1 MAFARSR
8 RQRLLIRL
16 LAAISGAAAVGL
28 GYLAYRLTPPPGAYN
43 KLGVVRGTPPQREN
57 GQADSA
63 ARHEIIYY
71 TSLRPA
77 NWDIY
82 LFEDLH
88 AAPRRLTRDPAPDYN
103 ATLSPDARW
112 VVFTSDRRG
121 NADLYAL
128 DLTRGGEPVPLTRD
142 EAFDDAATFSPDGKT
157 LAWVST
163 RGGKPDIYVMS
174 FDPQSSD
181 NERAARRLTDEAGNF
196 NPRFSP
202 DGKTIAFSSNRAALE
217 RWNPT
222 RLLETQG
229 YQTSLYTMGADGK
242 DVRRVSRLLALAGRP
257 VWSPDGAHLYYYQ
270 RTQSLRTGAISTAI
284 YAAGADG
291 RGATRITPDTIN
303 GLPIDALTPAIGRDG
318 TVVFVAARTDARSP
332 EFRLREPY
340 GGRLYQI
347 RPDGTGLAAL
357 GEDIRNYLS
366 PSTDLTTGA
375 LVAQGDGDLGA
386 LPAMANGNP
395 LAWPYPGRR
404 IALADREVELR
415 PIRAYFPSFSASI
428 NKLFAVEWVHESK
441 GAPPG
446 PSPIIAFD
454 PEATGWQPIWKPDK
468 DLAWGPVATDDGQW
482 IYFALGPVFAKPGT
496 NVDIWRVHPD
506 GTGAANLT
514 ADSPGN
520 DAFPSVSADGRQVV
534 FRSGRFGDHEIC
546 LMEAD
551 GTNVRR
557 VSHARGTDTMPAISP
572 DGQWIA
578 YVTARTG
585 KGLKIWIQRASDGG
599 GEGQLLEPARA
610 HLQSTDVHPRFSPD
624 GKWIVFA
631 SDRAGFRDEWLLSGM
646 FPQPYGDLFAIRA
659 DATGDAVQ
667 LTDEKGENSLAIW
680 MRPR

>member
-1 MAFARSR
+1 
-8 RQRLLIRL
+8 L

-257 VWSPDGAHLYYYQ
+257 VWSPDGAHLYYY
-270 RTQSLRTGAISTAI
+270 
-284 YAAGADG
+284 
-291 RGATRITPDTIN
+291 
-303 GLPIDALTPAIGRDG
+303 
-318 TVVFVAARTDARSP
+318 
-332 EFRLREPY
+332 
-340 GGRLYQI
+340 
-347 RPDGTGLAAL
+347 
-357 GEDIRNYLS
+357 
-366 PSTDLTTGA
+366 
-375 LVAQGDGDLGA
+375 
-386 LPAMANGNP
+386 
-395 LAWPYPGRR
+395 
-404 IALADREVELR
+404 
-415 PIRAYFPSFSASI
+415 
-428 NKLFAVEWVHESK
+428 
-441 GAPPG
+441 
-446 PSPIIAFD
+446 
-454 PEATGWQPIWKPDK
+454 
-468 DLAWGPVATDDGQW
+468 
-482 IYFALGPVFAKPGT
+482 
-496 NVDIWRVHPD
+496 
-506 GTGAANLT
+506 
-514 ADSPGN
+514 
-520 DAFPSVSADGRQVV
+520 
-534 FRSGRFGDHEIC
+534 
-546 LMEAD
+546 
-551 GTNVRR
+551 
-557 VSHARGTDTMPAISP
+557 
-572 DGQWIA
+572 
-578 YVTARTG
+578 
-585 KGLKIWIQRASDGG
+585 
-599 GEGQLLEPARA
+599 
-610 HLQSTDVHPRFSPD
+610 
-624 GKWIVFA
+624 
-631 SDRAGFRDEWLLSGM
+631 
-646 FPQPYGDLFAIRA
+646 
-659 DATGDAVQ
+659 
-667 LTDEKGENSLAIW
+667 
-680 MRPR
+680 